1 MAEVGERRQ
10 LKEFRG
16 EKRPLNLTYEVCETS
31 DNIERNIR
39 RTLESSYV
47 PFNSLLD
54 LPHDRTV
61 SVVGF
66 GPSLENTYKD
76 LDGDIWACNGA
87 HNWLIDRGVIPKYAM
102 FWDASP
108 VIAKFVKPNKDVTYL
123 IGSRCHK
130 SVFKLLE
137 GYKVFVMQIGGDECL
152 ERLLEEYRIFEPVLG
167 GGSAAVTRAMVIV
180 TTMGY
185 RKIKL
190 FGADCS
196 TETEVTHLKK
206 SIVNEELLTVWMDGK
221 DYTSTAWL
229 AGQVEDFKILA
240 PALRKQ
246 GCELEVFGSGLLPHV
261 ARINGFAVHP

>member
-1 MAEVGERRQ
+1 LAQVQRKGF
-10 LKEFRG
+10 LG
-16 EKRPLNLTYEVCETS
+16 EKRPLVLNYEVAETS
-31 DNIERNIR
+31 EKVERNIR

-54 LPHDRTV
+54 QPHDRVV

-66 GPSLENTYKD
+66 GPSLRNTYKQ

-87 HNWLIDRGVIPKYAM
+87 HNWLIEQGVIPKYAM

-108 VIAKFVKPNKDVTYL
+108 AIAQFTKPHQDVTYL
-123 IGSRCHK
+123 VASRCHED
-130 SVFKLLE
+130 VFKALD
-137 GYKVFVMQIGGDECL
+137 GFNVYVMQIGGDECR
-152 ERLLEEYRIFEPVLG
+152 ERLLEEYRILEPILG
-167 GGSAAVTRAMVIV
+167 GGSAAVTRAMCIA

-190 FGADCS
+190 FGADGS
-196 TETEVTHLKK
+196 TDIEHTHLKQ
-206 SIVNEELLTVWMDGK
+206 SIVHEEFLTVWCDGV
-221 DYTSTAWL
+221 DYTSTSWL

-240 PALRKQ
+240 PALRDQ
-246 GCELEVFGSGLLPHV
+246 GCELEIFGSGLLPHV